1 MTRGRP
7 VKVRLNA
14 VVLAVRNERPLLLTV
29 AAGDAAGAEALPAG
43 ELDADDDRTL
53 ELALRRLVREQ
64 AGLELGYVEQ
74 LYTFGDRG
82 RDPRER
88 VLSVAYLALVG
99 EDHAAPA
106 AAGARDAAWRDG
118 YSLFPWEDWRATR
131 PAALDRVIAPALRD
145 WAEGA
150 ADRQERAAI
159 NFGLG
164 GSHWDPTR
172 VLERYELLYELG
184 LVAERARDRQERGG
198 PALGQAMA
206 LDHRRMV
213 ATALGRIRGKL
224 SYRPVVFELLPE
236 AFTLSRLQRVVEALA
251 GMRLHTPNF
260 RRLIERGGLVERT
273 GEMATHTGGRPALLY
288 RFRREVL
295 RERPAPGV
303 GLPRSAP

>member
-1 MTRGRP
+1 MAGGRQ
-7 VKVRLNA
+7 VYVRLNA
-14 VVLAVRNERPLLLTV
+14 VILAVSDERPLLLTV
-29 AAGDAAGAEALPAG
+29 AAGDEPVAALPAG
-43 ELDADDDRTL
+43 VLDAESDRTL

-99 EDHAAPA
+99 EGRGAPPPA
-106 AAGARDAAWRDG
+106 AAELAAWRDG
-118 YSLFPWEDWRATR
+118 YALFPWEDWREAR
-131 PAALDRVIAPALRD
+131 PAGLAALIEPALRA
-145 WAEGA
+145 WAGA
-150 ADRQERAAI
+150 DGERQARAAI
-159 NFGLG
+159 YFGLG
-164 GSHWDPTR
+164 GSAWDPTR

-184 LVAERARDRQERGG
+184 LVAESARDRRGG
-198 PALGQAMA
+198 ASALLGQPMA

-213 ATALGRIRGKL
+213 ATALGRMRGKL

-273 GEMATHTGGRPALLY
+273 GVLATRSVGRPAELY

-303 GLPRSAP
+303 GLPRGV